1 MSMGNTLGSVAGRCV
16 AKTIE
21 RNLDNDIDVFVFL
34 ETRALRSTLLV
45 KAVCGTQRQF
55 HKHYSA
61 NTRLHVVQKDIRN
74 WFRRTK

>member
-1 MSMGNTLGSVAGRCV
+1 MVLGNTLGAVAGRGLARV
-16 AKTIE
+16 IE

-55 HKHYSA
+55 HKHYTA